1 MMSINKLL
9 VIVNSLAN
17 LIDDLTGD
25 DFDMQGLA
33 QFSNVVK
40 RGHNVKQKCLR
51 CGLRLWPELEIEK
64 TRSDWDFNPYS
75 NLPQEFEYVD
85 LESVVGTELINSRK
99 ETIETAPS
107 RARLASGRCVLPSCS
122 PISKE

>member
-33 QFSNVVK
+33 QFQSLLL
-40 RGHNVKQKCLR
+40 G
-51 CGLRLWPELEIEK
+51 
-64 TRSDWDFNPYS
+64 D
-75 NLPQEFEYVD
+75 
-85 LESVVGTELINSRK
+85 
-99 ETIETAPS
+99 A
-107 RARLASGRCVLPSCS
+107 
-122 PISKE
+122 